1 MMESVIGLLRSRD
14 AANRV
19 QDALIQSGC
28 SREAVRIF
36 NAEARQGVSDIL
48 VEAGLTAERARQYA
62 EAVTAGGVLVV
73 AEAEKAD
80 AALEVMNRFELV
92 TPQALLEHRGEAVE
106 RVSTVEERLHVG
118 KQEMTG
124 GKRLVTHVT
133 EREVEKP
140 VTLHQEE
147 VEVERRAEDRR
158 LSPQEAGQAFR
169 EETVELT
176 ATSERPVISKEAR
189 VTGEVALRKRS
200 AERREVVRDTLR
212 QQDVEVETI
221 RETPV
226 RESQSAG
233 PARRD

>member
-1 MMESVIGLLRSRD
+1 MESVIGLLRSHD
-14 AANRV
+14 AATRV

-28 SREAVRIF
+28 SRDAVQTF
-36 NAEARQGVSDIL
+36 AAEARQGLADIL
-48 VEAGLTAERARQYA
+48 VDRGLTADRARQYA
-62 EAVTAGGVLVV
+62 AAVEAGGVLVV
-73 AEAEKAD
+73 AEAEKTD

-92 TPQALLEHRGEAVE
+92 TPQALIEHRGETVE
-106 RVSTVEERLHVG
+106 RANTVEERLHVG
-118 KQEMTG
+118 KQEVTG

-147 VEVERRAEDRR
+147 IEVERRTEDRR
-158 LSPQEAGQAFR
+158 LSPDEAGQAFR

-212 QQDVEVETI
+212 QQEVEVETI
-221 RETPV
+221 REKPT
-226 RESQSAG
+226 AG
-233 PARRD
+233 PARRG